1 MIVLGSDLQFTVG
14 GHTSEMISLIRNLN
28 SSQFAPIVFV
38 HADTDTKSPIYLAE
52 SSLDLIYSIRSIP
65 RSREVGQSYFTSIF
79 STLLALFQ
87 SLHLV
92 LEESPSLLILNGPGT
107 CVPIALSVALFR
119 ALNILKCRIVFV
131 ESFCRVER

>member
-1 MIVLGSDLQFTVG
+1 
-14 GHTSEMISLIRNLN
+14 MISLIRNLN

-52 SSLDLIYSIRSIP
+52 SSVVVFLMYFMLDLIYSIRSIP

-92 LEESPSLLILNGPGT
+92 LEESPSLLILNGPGM
-107 CVPIALSVALFR
+107 VMKSR
-119 ALNILKCRIVFV
+119 
-131 ESFCRVER
+131 